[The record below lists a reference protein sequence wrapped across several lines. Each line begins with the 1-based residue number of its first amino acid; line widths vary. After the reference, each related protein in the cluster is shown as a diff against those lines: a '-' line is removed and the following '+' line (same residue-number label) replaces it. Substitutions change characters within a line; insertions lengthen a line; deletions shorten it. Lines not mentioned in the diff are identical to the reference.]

1 MLVLVRVL
9 VLVLVLELLG
19 LVRLLLLELML
30 LLLLL
35 NLLRMLPLAAVCL
48 PWRHPVGGPRDIPYL
63 SEQPAGQ
70 RREERHGNGME
81 VEDFGEDHQ
90 KYYRHR

>member
-19 LVRLLLLELML
+19 LVRLLLLELM